1 MDFVALCCWIL
12 GPVTVRDG
20 RSGPMSFPQEF
31 SAETSFLWGLR
42 GGGGGVPPGHRIGKI
57 KYIIYY
63 WPLFSTFVHSAI
75 VLWPVGAG
83 LPAGAKVK
91 ERLCRWTVGRD
102 GK

>member
-20 RSGPMSFPQEF
+20 RSGPMSFRRNF
-31 SAETSFLWGLR
+31 LRKLHFYGVCGAEEEMCRPAIVS
-42 GGGGGVPPGHRIGKI
+42 GKLNI
-57 KYIIYY
+57 YYY

>member
-31 SAETSFLWGLR
+31 SAETS
-42 GGGGGVPPGHRIGKI
+42 GKLNI
-57 KYIIYY
+57 YYY

>member
-42 GGGGGVPPGHRIGKI
+42 GGGGDVPPAIVSGKLNI
-57 KYIIYY
+57 YYY

>member
-42 GGGGGVPPGHRIGKI
+42 GGGGDVPPGHRIGKI
-57 KYIIYY
+57 KYIL
-63 WPLFSTFVHSAI
+63 LFISILTITYIIFY
-75 VLWPVGAG
+75 G
-83 LPAGAKVK
+83 LSVRG
-91 ERLCRWTVGRD
+91 CRRVRKLRNDCADGR
-102 GK
+102 